1 MTKIEPP
8 AARTELMRAIGLART
23 ELGPRTAAHLLFL
36 EAQALRQEAD
46 RAWEDEDTLR
56 KKRGGGGRG

>member
-1 MTKIEPP
+1 MTKEPP
-8 AARTELMRAIGLART
+8 NARAEIARAAGLARAK
-23 ELGPRTAAHLLFL
+23 LGPRTAAHLLFL

-46 RAWEDEDTLR
+46 RGWQDEDVLR